1 MIRLVWMDVGILVAV
16 SAVTTLQVGRVLGEA
31 RVQSRRIVETG
42 VVGGLSLVGGLVGGV
57 FGD

>member
-1 MIRLVWMDVGILVAV
+1 MDVGILAAV